1 VTPTIYKSEAGTI
14 TKVSAV
20 FQFMKQGRN
29 TKHLML
35 IRMNSTIINYKHI
48 LKHGR
53 NKSAF
58 NLNEAKRKKVKI
70 KILDL
75 NPNILLV
82 VLCTD

>member
-1 VTPTIYKSEAGTI
+1 
-14 TKVSAV
+14 
-20 FQFMKQGRN
+20 
-29 TKHLML
+29 ML